1 MPRGNGTN
9 QGTSGV
15 LNASCD
21 PLHMLCEKICPLG
34 PAMNEA
40 EILRGDFTGRWAEV
54 CTADC
59 ITIDVR
65 AFLSSILDRTER
77 IGSEGARQVLTAQ
90 FSSHQIVSPVNLDV
104 EG

>member
-1 MPRGNGTN
+1 
-9 QGTSGV
+9 
-15 LNASCD
+15 
-21 PLHMLCEKICPLG
+21 MLCEKICPLG